1 MTDPSRR
8 RGVANVFR
16 TRFRSVKRVRLNVFG
31 RLVPGYDFAFE
42 TEITVRDEYG
52 EPLPR
57 PVLQT
62 VAVKLC
68 WDDGNAFETALA
80 SLRGFWVTR
89 VLKET
94 GILPVVMGWR
104 RLAKPHNR
112 RRNVYR
118 MEGV

>member
-1 MTDPSRR
+1 MSDPSRR
-8 RGVANVFR
+8 RGLANVFR
-16 TRFRSVKRVRLNVFG
+16 TRFRKVKRVPLDVHG
-31 RLVPGYDFAFE
+31 LLVPGYDLAFE
-42 TEITVRDEYG
+42 TEITVCDEYG

-57 PVLQT
+57 PVRQT

-68 WDDGNAFETALA
+68 WDEGHAFEKALA
-80 SLRGFWVTR
+80 VLRGYWVTR
-89 VLKET
+89 VLREA

-104 RLAKPHNR
+104 RLARSHDR